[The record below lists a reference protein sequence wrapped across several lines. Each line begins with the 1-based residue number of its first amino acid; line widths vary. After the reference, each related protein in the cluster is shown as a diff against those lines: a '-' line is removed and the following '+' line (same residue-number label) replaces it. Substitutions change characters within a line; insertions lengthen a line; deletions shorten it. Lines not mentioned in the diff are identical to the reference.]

1 MVLTCYLHLQNADPF
16 GNAGDAGEGDKDKDK
31 KQDEPTGGPNPNN
44 EGREDVQGNAAQ
56 NSVTGK
62 RGPQTHPTEAGAQA
76 QAATTAP
83 EGTAEAERQ
92 AQGGNTDRE
101 TQIDTQDSNRDR
113 V

>member
-1 MVLTCYLHLQNADPF
+1 MQKAGPF
-16 GNAGDAGEGDKDKDK
+16 GKAGDNDNDNKDKPE
-31 KQDEPTGGPNPNN
+31 EPTGGPNPTN

-83 EGTAEAERQ
+83 EGTAEAESQ
-92 AQGGNTDRE
+92 AQGQNVNKDR
-101 TQIDTQDSNRDR
+101 QIDTKDSSRDA